1 MTYNLKVIFIQQKI
15 INQLKINFNK
25 FNKNMSLT
33 EYYDRY
39 QKFREN
45 GQVKLV
51 PFVKL
56 HQNGSDIIITFDK
69 SKMRL
74 DALSYKYY
82 GDPNYG
88 WLILLANPKYGSM
101 EFEIPDG
108 VGLRIPYPLNVA
120 ISGYEEQLDKGN

>member
-1 MTYNLKVIFIQQKI
+1 MA
-15 INQLKINFNK
+15 
-25 FNKNMSLT
+25 

-56 HQNGSDIIITFDK
+56 PQNGSDIIITFDK
-69 SKMRL
+69 NKMRL

-88 WLILLANPKYGSM
+88 WLILLANSKYGSM

-108 VGLRIPYPLNVA
+108 VSLRIPYPLNVA
-120 ISGYEEQLDKGN
+120 ISGYEEQLDKK